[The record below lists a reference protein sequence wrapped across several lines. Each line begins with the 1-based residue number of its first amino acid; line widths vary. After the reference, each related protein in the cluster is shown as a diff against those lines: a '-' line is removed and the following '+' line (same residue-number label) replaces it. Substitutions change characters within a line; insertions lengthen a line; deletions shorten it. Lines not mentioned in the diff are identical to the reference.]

1 MSRDKHYQKLLNSK
15 RWAEVKRFVWQRADG
30 LCERCRREGLIRAG
44 VDCHHKT
51 PVESAKTEQ
60 EMERLAYDVSNIEL
74 LCIACH
80 IKTHQEMRSHTK
92 EKVAENKARARR
104 RFLEAND
111 PNYQSTAAATG
122 DKYERSMSGDST
134 LADKVCQGPVPN
146 DIAMAAERDD
156 RDDREKDGSL

>member
-15 RWAEVKRFVWQRADG
+15 RWAEVKRIVWQRAGG

-74 LCIACH
+74 LCIPCH
-80 IKTHQEMRSHTK
+80 IKTHQEMRSHK
-92 EKVAENKARARR
+92 ADKVAENKRRGAERRASW
-104 RFLEAND
+104 LD
-111 PNYQSTAAATG
+111 PNYEANQSEG
-122 DKYERSMSGDST
+122 SK
-134 LADKVCQGPVPN
+134 
-146 DIAMAAERDD
+146 AEDD
-156 RDDREKDGSL
+156 EPTSN

>member
-1 MSRDKHYQKLLNSK
+1 MSRDKRYQKLLNSK
-15 RWAEVKRFVWQRADG
+15 RWAEVKRFVWQRAGG
-30 LCERCRREGLIRAG
+30 LCEQCRREGLIRGG

-74 LCIACH
+74 LCIPCH
-80 IKTHQEMRSHTK
+80 IKTHQEMHSHRK

-104 RFLEAND
+104 RFMETND
-111 PNYQSTAAATG
+111 PNYQLTAAATG
-122 DKYERSMSGDST
+122 DKYERSMSGNST

-156 RDDREKDGSL
+156 RETKE